1 MSALIDRAKIYCI
14 SILEKSRCHKLPFHN
29 EKHTLQV
36 YENVVRIGAYEK
48 LDFEELEPVLLAALF
63 HDLGN
68 VTTFLGHENL
78 GIDKAKDFL
87 CSEEYPKLKM
97 DTVIKCIRATRMP
110 QQPKSIYE
118 NIICDADLYHL
129 GTNEFLEKNMLLRKE
144 WSDYLSMDYSD
155 EIWNT
160 LNIQFL
166 QQHKFHTNFGIE
178 ILEPI
183 KKENIELLSN
193 QKFF

>member
-1 MSALIDRAKIYCI
+1 
-14 SILEKSRCHKLPFHN
+14 
-29 EKHTLQV
+29 
-36 YENVVRIGAYEK
+36 
-48 LDFEELEPVLLAALF
+48 
-63 HDLGN
+63 
-68 VTTFLGHENL
+68 
-78 GIDKAKDFL
+78 
-87 CSEEYPKLKM
+87 M
-97 DTVIKCIRATRMP
+97 DTVTNCIRATRMP
-110 QQPKSIYE
+110 QQPLSIYE

-155 EIWNT
+155 DTWNT

-183 KKENIELLSN
+183 KKQNIKLLEDYKN
-193 QKFF
+193 F